1 MYILLAYLHSTDSLA
16 QEQMASKICCVSTF
30 PLPTPTPRGFSHH
43 FGESTRGPRTHPR
56 LRTATVMNAR
66 LEYVVWDPSSKNQ
79 LPSTEMVLT
88 CWFCCHAPARMP
100 SNKMLAAP
108 LVQAKLNDPSRMSS
122 HSPTGWS
129 TLWLTLRLRCCYG
142 LLLCVWQATLPT
154 NPHSELRPSAH
165 QVCA

>member
-108 LVQAKLNDPSRMSS
+108 LVQAKLNDA
-122 HSPTGWS
+122 
-129 TLWLTLRLRCCYG
+129 LTHELTQPHRLVYIVAYVTTQV
-142 LLLCVWQATLPT
+142 L
-154 NPHSELRPSAH
+154 LRPIVVRVAGNITY
-165 QVCA
+165 